1 MIAVPKRLKGVHR
14 DRTFAGFLLCV
25 MGAGLDALIAIIL
38 LLFSFYFIRPPLYV
52 HYRRSNTVH
61 TKKEKNKSPSSNYLG
76 LIAINILG
84 YILSIF
90 SPY

>member
-1 MIAVPKRLKGVHR
+1 M
-14 DRTFAGFLLCV
+14 F
-25 MGAGLDALIAIIL
+25 IIED
-38 LLFSFYFIRPPLYV
+38 PTLY
-52 HYRRSNTVH
+52 TQ
-61 TKKEKNKSPSSNYLG
+61 KKEKNKSPSSNYLG